1 MLYGFSTR
9 TASDD
14 CCCREWL
21 FVQVVFDPSWNPAHD
36 LQGEAHC
43 SKSSVVKQT
52 VHLLADE
59 GLVVNVAT
67 Q

>member
-1 MLYGFSTR
+1 VLCGFSTR

-14 CCCREWL
+14 CCCWGWL
-21 FVQVVFDPSWNPAHD
+21 IVQVVFDPSWNPAHD

-43 SKSSVVKQT
+43 SESSVAKQT
-52 VHLLADE
+52 VHVLAEE
-59 GLVVNVAT
+59 GLIVSVAT